1 MKNSL
6 IILGLCGAM
15 AACQS
20 NKATNANDS
29 GSMAKPD
36 TSMVGDSVKKS
47 KPDTPGKSDG
57 AGTGPSSGAKLKGP
71 DSSKT
76 GKK

>member
-1 MKNSL
+1 MKKSL
-6 IILGLCGAM
+6 IILALCGTM

-20 NKATNANDS
+20 NRASNSNDS
-29 GSMAKPD
+29 GIMAKPD
-36 TSMVGDSVKKS
+36 TSMVADSLNKS

-71 DSSKT
+71 DSAKN
-76 GKK
+76 K